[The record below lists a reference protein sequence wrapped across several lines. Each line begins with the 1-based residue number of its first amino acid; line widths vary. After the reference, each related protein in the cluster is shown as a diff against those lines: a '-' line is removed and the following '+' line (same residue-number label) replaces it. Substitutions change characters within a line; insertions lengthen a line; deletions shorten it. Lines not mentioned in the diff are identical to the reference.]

1 MSPVF
6 FALPTSASW
15 PVALNYNIAV
25 FAAARR
31 AKHGMTA
38 HAERNDGVH
47 PFRALPKRMP
57 LGRRTS
63 LKVHRGAGRVA
74 ATAARAADRGVA
86 QSERFE
92 RSMHDPCRTHTE
104 AEVSGRHS
112 DQPEDDPIHN
122 GLAAD
127 AGVRRR
133 ICAVHRQTPRG
144 DITSARAPCVSVEQC
159 RPVRA
164 AAAGALRCL
173 RSAQLPR
180 CATSASDVPQ
190 PRSSL
195 RRRGCP
201 GVAHARAPS
210 VRVVR
215 ACDTTWC
222 GSAGF
227 APHCARRRFPRCAI
241 RSGCP
246 GAFRPAAPRSGSP
259 RRP

>member
-1 MSPVF
+1 MAPLF

-15 PVALNYNIAV
+15 PIALNYTIAV

-38 HAERNDGVH
+38 HAERNEGVH
-47 PFRALPKRMP
+47 PFRVVPMRMP
-57 LGRRTS
+57 LGRITS
-63 LKVHRGAGRVA
+63 PKVHRGAGRVA

-92 RSMHDPCRTHTE
+92 RPLHDPCGTHTE
-104 AEVSGRHS
+104 AGVFGRHS

-127 AGVRRR
+127 AGVSRR
-133 ICAVHRQTPRG
+133 ICAVHRQIPRG
-144 DITSARAPCVSVEQC
+144 DINSARAPCVSAEQC

-180 CATSASDVPQ
+180 CAASASEVPQ

-195 RRRGCP
+195 LRRGCL
-201 GVAHARAPS
+201 GVEHARAPS

-215 ACDTTWC
+215 ACDTT
-222 GSAGF
+222 
-227 APHCARRRFPRCAI
+227 
-241 RSGCP
+241 
-246 GAFRPAAPRSGSP
+246 
-259 RRP
+259 